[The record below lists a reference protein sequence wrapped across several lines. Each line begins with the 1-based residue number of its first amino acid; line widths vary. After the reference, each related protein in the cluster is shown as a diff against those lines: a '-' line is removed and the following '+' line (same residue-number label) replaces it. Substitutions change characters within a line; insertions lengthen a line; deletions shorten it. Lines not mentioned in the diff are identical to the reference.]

1 VSKRLPRTSRRTLD
15 DLRKA
20 AKSALE
26 AEDLPHRTAQSDEPA
41 KSTEE
46 EPAPLNPDRQ
56 EKPSRTRAAEHS
68 AQAPL
73 PVTVA
78 APFETRSRPTRAAFR
93 QASGKLIVERHANLA
108 TVAGLIPMPWVDLVA
123 ISAIVD
129 RMLRRLSR
137 LYGQPLDGT
146 RSKQLATSM
155 LTGMAAPGIA
165 SFATTGLMSM
175 MPGPNLVATAITSIS
190 AAVLVRI
197 VGEVYLAHLAG
208 LAGDTTATSPN
219 TAIPT
224 V

>member
-1 VSKRLPRTSRRTLD
+1 MSKRLPRTSRRTLD

-26 AEDLPHRTAQSDEPA
+26 AEDLPHRPAQSAEPA
-41 KSTEE
+41 KSSEG
-46 EPAPLNPDRQ
+46 EPAPQNPDPQ
-56 EKPSRTRAAEHS
+56 EKPSRAS
-68 AQAPL
+68 ATDQSAHAPL

-78 APFETRSRPTRAAFR
+78 ASFETRSRPTRAAFR
-93 QASGKLIVERHANLA
+93 QASGRLIVERHANLA

-123 ISAIVD
+123 ISAVVD
-129 RMLRRLSR
+129 HMLRRLSR
-137 LYGQPLDGT
+137 LYGQQLDGS
-146 RSKQLATSM
+146 RSKRLATAM

-208 LAGDTTATSPN
+208 LVGDTTATSQI